1 VENVLRFAA
10 IGRPRAAEERESIDV
25 AELLES
31 ELDFFK
37 DVLAANNIEVE
48 RNFSANLPRVFADP
62 AALRHA
68 IRNILENAIKYGGQA
83 GWIGVFAGASGD
95 AIAIRIADWGPGFPN
110 RSGRESSSLSF
121 AAAALSAI
129 RFRGGAGPEPCHRD
143 RESAGGIDRGRARI
157 GGRRGDRDQTAP
169 CAGWPGGGM
178 NRSIL
183 LIEDEPGLVVTISD
197 LLSAEAFSV
206 ESARDGDTGLA
217 MALDPRFD
225 LIVFDVMLPRRNG
238 FEICRAVR
246 ERGIGTP
253 ILMLTA
259 RTQITDRVVGL
270 RIGADDYLVKPIDPA
285 ELLARVEAL
294 LRRSRKSS
302 QPMVKNVQF
311 GAIEMDF
318 EKAEVRKNGQTVNL
332 AGKELRLLRYL
343 VENRGR
349 VVSREE
355 LLRNVWEYASEVSS
369 RTIDTHI
376 AWLRQKLETNS
387 QFPEYIHTIRG
398 KGYRF
403 GE

>member
-1 VENVLRFAA
+1 M
-10 IGRPRAAEERESIDV
+10 S
-25 AELLES
+25 
-31 ELDFFK
+31 
-37 DVLAANNIEVE
+37 
-48 RNFSANLPRVFADP
+48 
-62 AALRHA
+62 
-68 IRNILENAIKYGGQA
+68 
-83 GWIGVFAGASGD
+83 
-95 AIAIRIADWGPGFPN
+95 
-110 RSGRESSSLSF
+110 
-121 AAAALSAI
+121 
-129 RFRGGAGPEPCHRD
+129 
-143 RESAGGIDRGRARI
+143 
-157 GGRRGDRDQTAP
+157 
-169 CAGWPGGGM
+169 
-178 NRSIL
+178 RSIL
-183 LIEDEPGLVVTISD
+183 LIEDEPGLVVTVSD

-206 ESARDGDTGLA
+206 EFARDGDTGLV
-217 MALDPRFD
+217 MALDAKFD
-225 LIVFDVMLPRRNG
+225 LIILDVMLPRRNG

-259 RTQITDRVVGL
+259 RAQITDRVVGL
-270 RIGADDYLVKPIDPA
+270 RIGADDYLVKPFDPA
-285 ELLARVEAL
+285 ELLARIEAL

-311 GAIEMDF
+311 GAVEVDF
-318 EKAEVRKNGQTVNL
+318 EKAEVRKNGQPVNL

-355 LLRNVWEYASEVSS
+355 LLRNVWEYASDVSS

-376 AWLRQKLETNS
+376 AWLRQKLETNP